1 MQRANTIF
9 CICFVGILLVWWFFL
24 REYGNFVN
32 RVGIILNF
40 LSALMVSQDFVG
52 SSFWANVEQVTE
64 RQLRKLES
72 YLNRTM
78 DLLDH
83 FRVYDDRGKA
93 KTKLETYKE
102 TVILLPISI
111 FLGPVGFWWL
121 LSNPL
126 SLFLPLPIT
135 LLAVV
140 LYYLLCSKHGN
151 NLFCWSKKLTSKF
164 PPLISVACSFV
175 FGIICLISG
184 FAVTIVASPLLST
197 IIFTALFTFLV
208 FYPIVISLLTAM
220 RVMAEMLSGNDK
232 LREIVKYWG
241 IIFFLLGSL
250 LQFIS
255 TF

>member
-1 MQRANTIF
+1 M
-9 CICFVGILLVWWFFL
+9 VLFL
-24 REYGNFVN
+24 REHSNFVN

-111 FLGPVGFWWL
+111 LLGPVSFWWL
-121 LSNPL
+121 FSNPS

-140 LYYLLCSKHGN
+140 LYYLLSSKHGN
-151 NLFCWSKKLTSKF
+151 NLFCWFEKLTSKF
-164 PPLISVACSFV
+164 PPFISVACSLV
-175 FGIICLISG
+175 FSIIFLIFG
-184 FAVTIVASPLLST
+184 FAVTVVACPVLSA
-197 IIFTALFTFLV
+197 IFFTALLSFLV
-208 FYPIVISLLTAM
+208 FYPIIISLLTA
-220 RVMAEMLSGNDK
+220 VMLMAGMLSGNDK

-241 IIFFLLGSL
+241 IIFFLLGNL

-255 TF
+255 TL